1 MDASAAADELITP
14 DELRRTLRQAYEVW
28 RLIEVSN
35 PTNRLMM
42 GMVKLVVAVLREA
55 APGTE

>member
-1 MDASAAADELITP
+1 MDSSAAADELIPP

-35 PTNRLMM
+35 PTNRLMI
-42 GMVKLVVAVLREA
+42 GMVKLVVAVS
-55 APGTE
+55 TETGPVVG